1 MSSVDIIECST
12 PTELFEQYPDEL
24 TPQPVYIELDLRA
37 GRMFAEYQGEIGGG
51 VPMGVYHG
59 LRRRYDIPILTAE
72 AANRLLHKLAPLAD
86 RVLADW
92 HEHWDGSN
100 HVPVLG
106 EDASDAE
113 EDIGDLAALEGFPER
128 DIVVCWDLDGAL
140 NGEETAE
147 YGITADTSIERLRE
161 IADDI
166 IDELASNS
174 LNSSGIAVC
183 PGLTEHLQML
193 RDGLAS
199 ETTSG

>member
-1 MSSVDIIECST
+1 MNSVDIIECST
-12 PTELFEQYPDEL
+12 PTELFKQYPDEL
-24 TPQPVYIELDLRA
+24 APQPVYIELDLRD
-37 GRMFAEYQGEIGGG
+37 GRMLAEHQGEIGGG
-51 VPMGVYHG
+51 VPIGVHHG
-59 LRRRYDIPILTAE
+59 FRRRYDIPTVTGE
-72 AANRLLHKLAPLAD
+72 AANRLMHKLAPLAD

-113 EDIGDLAALEGFPER
+113 EGIGDLTALEGFAER
-128 DIVVCWDLDGAL
+128 DVVACWELDGAL

-147 YGITADTSIERLRE
+147 YGITGNTNNERLQE

-166 IDELASNS
+166 TDVLASNS

-183 PGLTEHLQML
+183 PGLTEYLEML
-193 RDGLAS
+193 RDGLAR
-199 ETTSG
+199 EAASG